1 MSIRTQFGRA
11 AQAYDTYRPGYPP
24 AIYEKIFS
32 ALAPPYRSALDLGCG
47 TGKFA
52 HGLLDRFEQ
61 VIGLEPDAQ
70 MAARLRENEPRVVV
84 RTETAESAHFD
95 AASIDLVTTA
105 HALHWME
112 PAIVLARVTEWLRPA
127 GIFAVCGGD
136 FPKTVG
142 PIHDVIRAEFEARWN
157 HFRDERVLK
166 QFPEAILRSEPRMTV
181 LELTDMPNIQHLG
194 VADFTGYC
202 RSTSYGI
209 AYARSLQDPDA
220 YFRDL
225 ESRFRAAQPDDKV
238 QLDFTRWLMLLK
250 KVEP

>member
-1 MSIRTQFGRA
+1 MPIRTQFGHA
-11 AQAYDTYRPGYPP
+11 ANAYDQYRPGYPQ
-24 AIYEKIFS
+24 AIYDKIFS
-32 ALAPPYRSALDLGCG
+32 ALTAPYRRALDLGSG

-52 HGLLDRFEQ
+52 HGLIDHFDQ

-84 RTETAESAHFD
+84 RTEPAESAEFP

-105 HALHWME
+105 HAIHWME

-127 GIFAVCGGD
+127 GIFAICGGD

-142 PIHDVIRAEFEARWN
+142 PIHEVIAQEFEARWN

-166 QFPEAILRSEPRMTV
+166 QFPEAILRSEPRMAV
-181 LELTDMPNIQHLG
+181 LELTDMPDIQHFS
-194 VADFTGYC
+194 VAAFTGYC

-209 AYARSLQDPDA
+209 AYARSLQDPEQ

-250 KVEP
+250 KTN

>member
-1 MSIRTQFGRA
+1 MTIRTQFGRA
-11 AQAYDTYRPGYPP
+11 AQAYDTYRPGYPQS
-24 AIYEKIFS
+24 IYDKIFS
-32 ALAPPYRSALDLGCG
+32 VLPPPHHTALDLGSG

-52 HGLLDRFEQ
+52 HSLIDHFDR

-70 MAARLRENEPRVVV
+70 MAARLHENEPRVVV
-84 RTETAESAHFD
+84 RTETAESAHFE

-112 PAIVLARVTEWLRPA
+112 PAIVPARVTEWLRPA
-127 GIFAVCGGD
+127 GIFAVVGGD

-142 PIHDVIRAEFEARWN
+142 PIHSVIRAEFEARWN

-181 LELTDMPNIQHLG
+181 LELTDLPNIQFLS

-209 AYARSLQDPDA
+209 AYARSLQDPDT

-225 ESRFRAAQPDDKV
+225 ESLFRAAQPDDKV
-238 QLDFTRWLMLLK
+238 QVDFTRWLMLLK
-250 KVEP
+250 KTG

>member
-1 MSIRTQFGRA
+1 MSIRTQFGHA
-11 AQAYDTYRPGYPP
+11 AKTYDTYRPGYPQ
-24 AIYEKIFS
+24 AIYDKIFA
-32 ALAPPYRSALDLGCG
+32 ALAPPLRVALDLGSG

-52 HGLLDRFEQ
+52 HGLLGHFDQ
-61 VIGLEPDAQ
+61 VVAVEPDAQ

-84 RTETAESAHFD
+84 RSETAETAHFD

-142 PIHDVIRAEFEARWN
+142 PIHDVIRGEFEAHWN

-166 QFPEAILRSEPRMTV
+166 QFPEEVLRSEPRMTV
-181 LELTDMPNIQHLG
+181 LELTNVPDIQYLS

-209 AYARSLQDPDA
+209 AFARSLADPEP
-220 YFRDL
+220 YFREL
-225 ESRFRAAQPDDKV
+225 EQKFWAAQPDDKV
-238 QLDFTRWLMLLK
+238 QVDFTRWLMLLK
-250 KVEP
+250 KTG

>member
-1 MSIRTQFGRA
+1 MLIRTQFGHA
-11 AQAYDTYRPGYPP
+11 AKAYDAYRPGYPR
-24 AIYEKIFS
+24 AIYDKIFS
-32 ALAPPYRSALDLGCG
+32 VLASPRRIAVDLGSG

-52 HGLLDRFEQ
+52 HGLLGEFDQ
-61 VIGLEPDAQ
+61 VIAIEPDEQ
-70 MAARLRENEPRVVV
+70 MAARLRENEPRVTV
-84 RTETAESAHFD
+84 RSEIAETAHFD
-95 AASIDLVTTA
+95 ASSIDLVTTA

-142 PIHDVIRAEFEARWN
+142 AIHDVIRGEFEARWN

-166 QFPEAILRSEPRMTV
+166 QLPEDILRSEPRMSV
-181 LELTDMPNIQHLG
+181 LELTDVPDIQFLN

-209 AYARSLQDPDA
+209 AFARSLADPEL
-220 YFRDL
+220 YWRDL

-238 QLDFTRWLMLLK
+238 QVDFTRWLMLLK
-250 KVEP
+250 KIG

>member
-1 MSIRTQFGRA
+1 MTIRTQFGHA
-11 AQAYDTYRPGYPP
+11 ANVYDTYRPGYPQ
-24 AIYEKIFS
+24 AIYDKIFS
-32 ALAPPYRSALDLGCG
+32 ALPPPRHTALDLGSG

-52 HGLLDRFEQ
+52 HGLLNHFDT

-84 RTETAESAHFD
+84 RTETAEAAHFD

-112 PAIVLARVTEWLRPA
+112 PAIVLARVTQWLRPA
-127 GIFAVCGGD
+127 GIFAVCGGV
-136 FPKTVG
+136 FPNPPGAIEHVVRG
-142 PIHDVIRAEFEARWN
+142 EFEDHWR

-166 QFPEAILRSEPRMTV
+166 HLPEEVLRSEPRMTV
-181 LELTDMPNIQHLG
+181 LELLNVPYAQTLS

-225 ESRFRAAQPDDKV
+225 ESRFRAAQPNDKV
-238 QLDFTRWLMLLK
+238 QVDFTRWLMLLK
-250 KVEP
+250 KTG

>member
-1 MSIRTQFGRA
+1 MPIRTQFGHA
-11 AQAYDTYRPGYPP
+11 AKVYDTYRPGYPP

-32 ALAPPYRSALDLGCG
+32 ALAPPRHLALDLGCG

-52 HGLLDRFEQ
+52 HGLLDKCDQ

-70 MAARLRENEPRVVV
+70 MAARLLENEPRVIV
-84 RTETAESAHFD
+84 RTETAETARFD
-95 AASIDLVTTA
+95 TASIDLVTTA

-112 PAIVLARVTEWLRPA
+112 PDIVLARVTEWLRPA

-142 PIHDVIRAEFEARWN
+142 AIHNVIRGEFEARWN

-166 QFPEAILRSEPRMTV
+166 QFPEDVLRSEPRMAV
-181 LELTDMPNIQHLG
+181 VELADMPNIQFLS

-209 AYARSLQDPDA
+209 AYARSLADPEP
-220 YFRDL
+220 YWRDL
-225 ESRFRAAQPDDKV
+225 ESRLRTAQPDDKV
-238 QLDFTRWLMLLK
+238 QVDFTRWLMLLK
-250 KVEP
+250 KTG

>member
-1 MSIRTQFGRA
+1 MPIRTQFGHA
-11 AQAYDTYRPGYPP
+11 AKTYDTYRPGYPH
-24 AIYEKIFS
+24 AIYEKIFAVL
-32 ALAPPYRSALDLGCG
+32 ALPRRVALDLGSG

-52 HGLLDRFEQ
+52 HGLLDEFEQ
-61 VIGLEPDAQ
+61 IIAIEPDAQ

-84 RTETAESAHFD
+84 RSETAETSLFD

-142 PIHDVIRAEFEARWN
+142 PIHDVIRGEFESRWN
-157 HFRDERVLK
+157 RFRDERVLK
-166 QFPEAILRSEPRMTV
+166 QFPEDVLRSEPRMSV
-181 LELTDMPNIQHLG
+181 LELSNIADMQFLS

-209 AYARSLQDPDA
+209 AFARSLTDPEI
-220 YFRDL
+220 YWREL

-238 QLDFTRWLMLLK
+238 QVDFTRWLMLLK
-250 KVEP
+250 KIG

>member
-1 MSIRTQFGRA
+1 MSIRTQFGHA
-11 AQAYDTYRPGYPP
+11 AKTYDIYRPGYPP
-24 AIYEKIFS
+24 VIYEKIFS
-32 ALAPPYRSALDLGCG
+32 ALPPPRRIALDLGCG
-47 TGKFA
+47 TGKLA
-52 HGLLDRFEQ
+52 HGLLNDFDQ

-84 RTETAESAHFD
+84 RTETAETAHFD

-142 PIHDVIRAEFEARWN
+142 PIYDVIRGEFTARWN
-157 HFRDERVLK
+157 DFRDERVLK
-166 QFPEAILRSEPRMTV
+166 QFPEDILRSEPRMTV
-181 LELTDMPNIQHLG
+181 IELTDMPNIQFLS

-238 QLDFTRWLMLLK
+238 QVDFTRWLTLLK
-250 KVEP
+250 KTG